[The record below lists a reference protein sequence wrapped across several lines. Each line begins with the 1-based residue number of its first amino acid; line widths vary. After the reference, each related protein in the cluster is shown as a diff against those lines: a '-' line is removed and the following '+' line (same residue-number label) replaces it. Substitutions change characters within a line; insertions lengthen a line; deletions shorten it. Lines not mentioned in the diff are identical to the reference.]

1 MKRRTEQEYLTFDDI
16 LLVPSFSTVKPS
28 DVNTGSDFVSGI
40 KLNIPIVSAAMDTV
54 TESRLAIAL
63 AQQGGIGIIHKNM
76 TRREQATEVRR
87 VKRSENFIISD
98 PVTMAPEEKI
108 SAAKKIMK
116 EKNISGLPIIK
127 EKKLVGI
134 LTNRDLNFQ
143 EEDNA
148 LIRDV
153 MTRENLVTGGPDT
166 DISQAKD
173 ILNRNKVE
181 KLPLVDESN
190 NLMGLITAKDIEKLE
205 SFPHACKDARGRLC
219 VGAAVGVNDFSRVD
233 ALLEADVDILAVDTA
248 HGHSEGVGTT
258 VEEIKKKT
266 DNPVIA
272 GNVATREAAQYLVEK
287 GADVIKV
294 GIGPGSICTT
304 RVVAGVGVPQASAI
318 MDCFTYCSEKN
329 VPIIADGGIRFSGD
343 ITKAIAAGAHAV
355 MIGSL
360 FAGTAESPGE
370 MIFYQGRTF
379 KTYRGMGSL
388 GAMVK
393 GSKDRY
399 FQGEQTQA
407 SKLVPEGIEGRV
419 PYKGSV
425 AEYVYQL
432 VGGLRAGMGY
442 CGASTLAEMRDNT
455 QFIKISAA
463 SLKENHPHDVAITK
477 EASNYT
483 LR

>member
-28 DVNTGSDFVSGI
+28 DVNTSSDFVSGI
-40 KLNIPIVSAAMDTV
+40 KLNIPIISAAMDTV
-54 TESRLAIAL
+54 TESCLAIAL

-76 TRREQATEVRR
+76 TRKEQASEVRR

-98 PVTMAPEEKI
+98 PVTMTPDDKI

-116 EKNISGLPIIK
+116 EKNISGLPIIQG
-127 EKKLVGI
+127 KKLVGI

-143 EEDNA
+143 EEDAA
-148 LIRDV
+148 LIKEV
-153 MTRENLVTGGPDT
+153 MTRDNLITSGSDT
-166 DISQAKD
+166 NISQAKE
-173 ILNRNKVE
+173 ILNTGKVE
-181 KLPLVDESN
+181 KLPLVDESF
-190 NLMGLITAKDIEKLE
+190 NLTGLITAKDIEKLE
-205 SFPHACKDARGRLC
+205 SFPNACKDGRGRLC
-219 VGAAVGVNDFSRVD
+219 VGAAVGVDDHSRVE

-248 HGHSEGVGTT
+248 HGHSEGVGNT
-258 VEEIKKKT
+258 VEEIKRNT
-266 DNPVIA
+266 DKPVIA

-318 MDCFTYCSEKN
+318 MDCFSYCCENN

-343 ITKAIAAGAHAV
+343 IAKAIAAGAHAV

-442 CGASTLAEMRDNT
+442 CGASTLAELRDNT
-455 QFIKISAA
+455 EFIKISAA
-463 SLKENHPHDVAITK
+463 SLKENHPHDVSITK